1 MNGRIGALCAAV
13 VVSAAGVCG
22 GGPTAGAPATP
33 ADMDALGRAI
43 LGRVGPALVRV
54 EYTLQTDKGEEPGM
68 RGYGGGRMSGSLA
81 EERPVEA
88 AGLLLS
94 PTRVVTPM
102 PGLHPRFVKE
112 VAVRVGGRVIP
123 AEPWAYG
130 RTQDAVILALSK
142 PAEGVRPA
150 DFDAKAAG
158 PFYAVMS
165 FLAGGGWQ
173 TTVTPMPA
181 ALTVR
186 ESGERFVAAP
196 EHCLVV
202 AASGLAVGVSTTGEL
217 PVDGS
222 WKGSPLDWDLVQA
235 DEVARLLADLEAR
248 AGKCLLR
255 VALSFRSPPKRAGR
269 GMYDPDDYGEDGSTT
284 EKNVVGVLV
293 DDRTVL
299 VLASLPPKTT
309 ARLERIAAHPKAGPP
324 APAKFH
330 ATLKDYGAFVATL
343 EKPLSA
349 PAVLADG
356 KCLALRH
363 RLLLSAEV
371 VVQGEG
377 RVDHYWLRRV
387 ESFSVGWRRQIYP
400 DVCGPY
406 GPDGGRSLFLFDAA
420 GRLAVLP
427 VARRERVTT
436 EDRWYP
442 REGLSTFAG
451 YLRAVLADLPA
462 HADKT
467 NVPLTPAEESRL
479 AWLGVEL
486 QALNRDLARVN
497 KVAHLTRDG
506 QTGTIVSYVYPG
518 SPADQAGIKPGQVL
532 LRLHVKGHPKPLE
545 VRLESYG
552 YEGMDFPWEHLDRMD
567 ERYFERLPTP
577 WPPAENT
584 FTRALT
590 DLGIGKGFTAELA
603 QDGKTFTKDF
613 QVVLGPPHYDSAP
626 RYKDEALGITVR
638 DLTYEVRRYFRKKP
652 DEPGVIISK
661 VEPGS
666 KASVAKLRP
675 FEIITQVNDQP
686 IRSAQDLA
694 KAVKGQSE
702 LRLAVKRM
710 TKGRVVRIDMTAP
723 APKPPDRPAPP
734 RGPIR
739 PEPE

>member
-1 MNGRIGALCAAV
+1 MNGRIGVLCAAM

-22 GGPTAGAPATP
+22 GQAPPGAPAAP
-33 ADMDALGRAI
+33 ADVDAVARAI
-43 LGRVGPALVRV
+43 LERVGPALVRV
-54 EYTLQTDKGEEPGM
+54 EYTLQTDKGEEPAALGFA
-68 RGYGGGRMSGSLA
+68 GGGMSGSLA
-81 EERPVEA
+81 EERPLEV

-94 PTRVVTPM
+94 PTRVITPM
-102 PGLHPRFVKE
+102 LVLHPRFIKE
-112 VAVRVGGRVIP
+112 VAVRVAGRAIP
-123 AEPWAYG
+123 ATPWAYG
-130 RTQDAVILALSK
+130 RTQGAVILALSK
-142 PAEGVRPA
+142 PAQGAAPA
-150 DFDAKAAG
+150 GFDAKATG
-158 PFYAVMS
+158 PFYAVTS
-165 FLAGGGWQ
+165 FLAGGCWQ
-173 TTVTPMPA
+173 TTVTPIPA
-181 ALTVR
+181 ALTIR
-186 ESGERFVAAP
+186 ESGERFLMAP
-196 EHCLVV
+196 EYCLVV
-202 AASGLAVGVSTTGEL
+202 GASGRPVGMSTNGEL
-217 PVDGS
+217 PTDGS
-222 WKGSPLDWDLVQA
+222 WKGAPLDWDLLKA
-235 DEVARLLADLEAR
+235 DPVARLLADLEAH

-255 VALSFRSPPKRAGR
+255 VALSFRSPRKAAGR
-269 GMYDPDDYGEDGSTT
+269 GMYDPDDYMEDGSAT

-324 APAKFH
+324 APAKFQ

-343 EKPLSA
+343 DKPLSA
-349 PAVLADG
+349 PAVLSDA
-356 KCLALRH
+356 KPLALRH
-363 RLLLSAEV
+363 QLLLSAKV
-371 VVQGEG
+371 VVQGES
-377 RVDHYWLRRV
+377 RVDHLWLRQV
-387 ESFSVGWRRQIYP
+387 ESFSIGWRRQIYP
-400 DVCGPY
+400 RVF
-406 GPDGGRSLFLFDAA
+406 GGFGREGRTSLFLFDTS
-420 GRLAVLP
+420 GRLVVLP
-427 VARRERVTT
+427 VARREPVST
-436 EDRWYP
+436 EDRWHS
-442 REGLSTFAG
+442 REDVSTCAV
-451 YLRAVLADLPA
+451 YLKAVLGDLPA

-506 QTGTIVSYVYPG
+506 QTGAIVSHVYPG
-518 SPADQAGIKPGQVL
+518 SPADQAGIKPGQIL

-545 VRLESYG
+545 VRLERGG
-552 YEGMDFPWEHLDRMD
+552 YEGMDFPWEHLDGMD

-590 DLGIGKGFTAELA
+590 DLGFGKSFTAEFA

-613 QVVLGPPHYDSAP
+613 QLVQGPPHYDSAP

-638 DLTYEVRRYFRKKP
+638 DLTYEARRYFRKKP

-686 IRSAQDLA
+686 IRSAEDLA

-710 TKGRVVRIDMTAP
+710 TKGRVVRIDMTTPP
-723 APKPPDRPAPP
+723 AKPPDRPAPRRRP
-734 RGPIR
+734 LP